1 MSAAG
6 PPQGA
11 DPLGGGGAQRRFGG
25 THLLRL
31 VERLIDATAIAAFS
45 GIFLCVIAQVVLRY
59 VFNNPLTWSEELA
72 RYLFIWC
79 AFLGWLVASRRNSH
93 LAMTFV
99 VERLP
104 RSAQRGIAVV
114 IQVATLWFAW
124 LLGSRGLTLV
134 RNNWDVENVA
144 VPFNLGVVYLIE
156 PVAAIAI
163 AAYAICAL
171 LDALKALRSPPSAAP
186 R

>member
-1 MSAAG
+1 
-6 PPQGA
+6 
-11 DPLGGGGAQRRFGG
+11 
-25 THLLRL
+25 LLRL
-31 VERLIDATAIAAFS
+31 VERLIDAAAIAAFS

-79 AFLGWLVASRRNSH
+79 AFLGWLVASRRHSH

-99 VERLP
+99 VDRLP
-104 RSAQRGIAVV
+104 RSVQTV
-114 IQVATLWFAW
+114 IGVLIQAATLWFAW
-124 LLGSRGLTLV
+124 LLGSRGLQLV

-156 PVAAIAI
+156 PI
-163 AAYAICAL
+163 AATFIAMYALMAL
-171 LDALKALRSPPSAAP
+171 SSLRRSS